1 MCLFGVLLFNVQ
13 KSSPLSTPL
22 DISKQW
28 ISPGSGFVKANV
40 DTFVDLVGRKASAAV
55 IFRDEDGRFLGGTSA
70 SFISL
75 SIADAEAYTVGL
87 EMGVPEIKFPIFI
100 VIRVLGIV
108 ITAILFTWTFHYRGG
123 LALISDNKDL
133 IFNVHPVLMVIG
145 LLLLNGE
152 VAENLPLFVTGR
164 LAEVFL
170 GLEKKKYRFDFSSMQ
185 YLIDA
190 AMLAYKTVPGTRS
203 FKKFV
208 HLTIQCLAFILS
220 TIGVW
225 AALKF
230 HNDKGIENF
239 YSLHSWLGLACLFLF
254 GIQWTA
260 GFATFWYPGGSKTS
274 RATLLPWHM
283 FFGMYTYALAVATAT
298 TGILEKLTF
307 LQTSRVI
314 LRYSNEALLVNS
326 LGILIVVLSGFVIL
340 ATLTPVNGKS
350 DPHRGLKE

>member
-1 MCLFGVLLFNVQ
+1 
-13 KSSPLSTPL
+13 
-22 DISKQW
+22 
-28 ISPGSGFVKANV
+28 
-40 DTFVDLVGRKASAAV
+40 
-55 IFRDEDGRFLGGTSA
+55 
-70 SFISL
+70 
-75 SIADAEAYTVGL
+75 
-87 EMGVPEIKFPIFI
+87 MGAPEIKFPIFI

-152 VAENLPLFVTGR
+152 
-164 LAEVFL
+164 
-170 GLEKKKYRFDFSSMQ
+170 
-185 YLIDA
+185 
-190 AMLAYKTVPGTRS
+190 AMLAYKTVPGTKS

-230 HNDKGIENF
+230 HTDKGIENF
-239 YSLHSWLGLACLFLF
+239 YSLHSWLGLVCLFLF
-254 GIQWTA
+254 GIQWAA

-307 LQTSRVI
+307 LQTNRVI
-314 LRYSNEALLVNS
+314 LRYSNEALLLNS

-350 DPHRGLKE
+350 DPHRGLKK